1 MPSNGWKKCLCC
13 VVGIAYS
20 GHFSAYLS
28 EPVGTVRAEMWPQIQ
43 KNHYMWKPLNG
54 KTKHLCDHVD
64 ARAVSVSGAMLYTI
78 LHGPGLE
85 PLLQAVF

>member
-28 EPVGTVRAEMWPQIQ
+28 EPVGTVRAEMWPQIRDAR
-43 KNHYMWKPLNG
+43 YMWEPLNG
-54 KTKHLCDHVD
+54 KQKICATMSMPGHSRRQGLCGIF
-64 ARAVSVSGAMLYTI
+64 R